1 MKKKDYLEKILEVGS
16 FIMFTALVLNV
27 TFQIL
32 TRNIFTSI
40 SAVWT
45 EEASRFLFIY
55 SIVFAAPLAM
65 KHKEYVNV
73 DILLNL
79 LPKGAR
85 TGWDIFINGLSALLF
100 ILVSIKGIDFA
111 RIGIGQSSATLGISM
126 SIMYAS
132 IGLTSLF
139 ITIYAVFNFIDYIR
153 SLEKG
158 GDVS

>member
-1 MKKKDYLEKILEVGS
+1 MKKKDYLEKVLEIGS
-16 FIMFTALVLNV
+16 FVMFTALVLNV
-27 TFQIL
+27 TFQVL

-65 KHKEYVNV
+65 KNKEYVNV
-73 DILLNL
+73 DLILNILPEKGKRALN
-79 LPKGAR
+79 
-85 TGWDIFINGLSALLF
+85 IFINGISAILF

-111 RIGIGQSSATLGISM
+111 RLGIGQSSATLGISM
-126 SIMYAS
+126 SIMYAG

-139 ITIYAVFNFIDYIR
+139 IAIYAIYNFIDYIR
-153 SLEKG
+153 NMGRG
-158 GDVS
+158 GEVS